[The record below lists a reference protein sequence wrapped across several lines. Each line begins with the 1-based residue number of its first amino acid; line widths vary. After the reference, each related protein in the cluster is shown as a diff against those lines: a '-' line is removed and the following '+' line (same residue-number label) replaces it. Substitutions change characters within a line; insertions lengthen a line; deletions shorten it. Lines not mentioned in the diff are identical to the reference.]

1 MVMIDP
7 KDILRIGD
15 AQKVYPT
22 ARKRVRSESEPVRG
36 EEESLFSS
44 ERLTISGTSN
54 LSEILKKAELL
65 PEVREE
71 LVSKFQKL
79 IESGAYK
86 PDPDRIARKI
96 LEG

>member
-1 MVMIDP
+1 MIDP

-36 EEESLFSS
+36 EEESLFFL
-44 ERLTISGTSN
+44 ECLMISGTSN